1 MRATRWTGRTVQAAC
16 LLLALAALV
25 RSEAQ
30 EGQTGAAPSSFRA
43 AQDEGL
49 NLSLRPIDLINADRG
64 RATPGSFRAA
74 QDIGLASPW
83 TRFDQRSPAEGYQGP
98 GAPPPWAGG
107 KDRPLGSGA
116 QRF

>member
-1 MRATRWTGRTVQAAC
+1 MRATRWTRGSAHAAC
-16 LLLALAALV
+16 LLLALAAL
-25 RSEAQ
+25 AQ
-30 EGQTGAAPSSFRA
+30 SRAQDGETAAAPSSFRA
-43 AQDEGL
+43 AQEEGL
-49 NLSLRPIDLINADRG
+49 DLSLRPIDLINADRA

-83 TRFDQRSPAEGYQGP
+83 SRFDQRAPAEGYQGP

-107 KDRPLGSGA
+107 KDQPLGSGA